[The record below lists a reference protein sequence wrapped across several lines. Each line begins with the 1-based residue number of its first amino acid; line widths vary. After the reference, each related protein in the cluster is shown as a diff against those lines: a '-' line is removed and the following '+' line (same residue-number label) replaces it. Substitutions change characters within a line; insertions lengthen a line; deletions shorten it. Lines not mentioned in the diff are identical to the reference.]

1 MTTSFCAKTVLVLIV
16 VFIHHS
22 LWAQEGWKEM
32 EWKSYA
38 IDFKVPKDFEIKESM
53 GKIFTASGDGFTLS
67 IQPWQDSSLTAEQVA
82 AKAQEDLDATDVTV
96 TSREKVDLKGF
107 EGYEIVGAGKQD
119 GKAMLFAVLGFIDPH
134 GDTNFSAYILFWDD
148 PNENE
153 KNIKIAEEIIEGISK
168 QE

>member
-1 MTTSFCAKTVLVLIV
+1 MNKIARAGLILSAIICFCNHNV
-16 VFIHHS
+16 S
-22 LWAQEGWKEM
+22 AQEDWKEM

-38 IDFKVPKDFEIKESM
+38 MDFRVPKDFEITEST

-67 IQPWQDSSLTAEQVA
+67 VQPWEDSSLTVEQVA
-82 AKAQEDLDATDVTV
+82 AKAEEDLNASDVTI

-107 EGYEIVGAGKQD
+107 DGYEIIGSGKQD

-134 GDTNFSAYILFWDD
+134 GATNFSAYILFWDD

-153 KNIKIAEEIIEGISK
+153 KNIKTAEQIIEGISK
-168 QE
+168 EE

>member
-1 MTTSFCAKTVLVLIV
+1 MKPLWNHAALAGFLF
-16 VFIHHS
+16 VFNYG
-22 LWAQEGWKEM
+22 LTAQDDWKEM
-32 EWKSYA
+32 EWKA
-38 IDFKVPKDFEIKESM
+38 FGIDFKVPKDFEITESTE
-53 GKIFTASGDGFTLS
+53 KNFTASGSGFTLS
-67 IQPWQDSSLTAEQVA
+67 IQPWQDSTLTAEQVA

-119 GKAMLFAVLGFIDPH
+119 GKTMLFAVLGFIDPH
-134 GDTNFSAYILFWDD
+134 GDTNFSAYILFWND

-168 QE
+168 AD